1 MLITY
6 RNVVFFLIFSMVLG
20 LLDQLQTFSHLY
32 LIELVGL
39 LRVLV
44 LLKLWHLIYS
54 RLLTRFR
61 ILVFFWDLSL
71 MEFQVRYL
79 ALFFLFS
86 VIDWFEWFW
95 MESLH
100 KNIQL
105 MLGFLK
111 APFLVLHFSYIMVSV
126 ILLSML
132 MRLLF
137 VLRDIRHLICGNN
150 LDWFLNFNLIYETL
164 CTRVRSGLLISIL
177 GKLNWFFL
185 PV

>member
-1 MLITY
+1 MSEGVLFSRLLEGFVDGPCLRMLGKGLQLKSTALLVFFLCLIKFLKNLQIIELLITY

-20 LLDQLQTFSHLY
+20 LLDQLQIFSHLY

-54 RLLTRFR
+54 RLLTRFQ

-111 APFLVLHFSYIMVSV
+111 AHSWSQAFPTIIH
-126 ILLSML
+126 
-132 MRLLF
+132 
-137 VLRDIRHLICGNN
+137 
-150 LDWFLNFNLIYETL
+150 
-164 CTRVRSGLLISIL
+164 
-177 GKLNWFFL
+177 
-185 PV
+185 